1 MISDEEVQSKGDV
14 GASKDPPRKKSF
26 SFKSKQHFVP
36 GIVVDLLHRLECV
49 SSIPGLFIFLVLKF
63 MTRNILDRYATVYTQ
78 EHFQSPFLAL
88 FVSEENHLI
97 SPALLG
103 GLLGH
108 LLVLWLQDDDI
119 QAQHH
124 MEDESEGW

>member
-1 MISDEEVQSKGDV
+1 M
-14 GASKDPPRKKSF
+14 
-26 SFKSKQHFVP
+26 
-36 GIVVDLLHRLECV
+36 VDLLHRLECV

-63 MTRNILDRYATVYTQ
+63 MTSNILDRYATVYSIDSI
-78 EHFQSPFLAL
+78 HKSILKNPFPTF

-97 SPALLG
+97 SPARLG

-124 MEDESEGW
+124 IEDESEGG